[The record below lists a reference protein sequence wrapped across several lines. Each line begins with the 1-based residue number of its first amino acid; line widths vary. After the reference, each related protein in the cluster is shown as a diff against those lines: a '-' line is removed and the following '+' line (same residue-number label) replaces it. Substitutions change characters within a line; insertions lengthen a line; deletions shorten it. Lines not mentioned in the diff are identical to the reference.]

1 MKRHPLSLRR
11 VLTKGL
17 ISIQIVAL
25 FSFVI
30 LAAVPLFLVMGIQ
43 ENLDEDVVGDIASS
57 IERAPDGS
65 FVLEPTNGL
74 RKVQAN
80 YPGLWFLVVDIDGQ
94 RLTSGTLPAMAT
106 QHPEGLQHIASANI
120 NDLGDPNSPYAIVRS
135 RNTDIG
141 RLWVMTGG
149 GPRLSYG
156 IITKAFGNPGFIGLI
171 VILSTTTVLA
181 IPLLIRRSLRG
192 TEKIAQEAAL
202 IDIGQSDMRLSYEG
216 VPTELI
222 PLVRAF
228 NEALDRLDSGIA
240 RQRRFLADAAHELR
254 TPIAILQT
262 RLESLPPG
270 PDKRQLQRD
279 SARLGGM
286 ANELLDL
293 HRMALSPD
301 GFEPVDLVEI
311 ATHVTADLAP
321 LAIDAGSEIEF
332 VGPEAPVR
340 VKGDASAL
348 SRAIANLVHN
358 AMSHGGAA
366 VSVRVEV
373 NTDGRV
379 VVSDNGPGID
389 PAQREEIFWPFHRLS
404 QSPNGA
410 GLGLSLVR
418 DIIKRHGGKITVATA
433 PQGGA
438 LFEISLPVIGA
449 GDPGPDR

>member
-1 MKRHPLSLRR
+1 MKHAPLSLRR

-17 ISIQIVAL
+17 IGIQIAVL
-25 FSFVI
+25 VGFVM
-30 LAAVPLFLVMGIQ
+30 LAAVPILLAMGVQ
-43 ENLDEDVVGDIASS
+43 QNLDEDVVGDIARS
-57 IERAPDGS
+57 IERGADGG
-65 FVLEPTNGL
+65 FVLAPNGDL
-74 RKVQAN
+74 EKTIAN
-80 YPGLWFLVVDIDGQ
+80 YPEFWFLVVDVDG
-94 RLTSGTLPAMAT
+94 RMLTRGNVPPPAM
-106 QHPEGLQHIASANI
+106 QHPETLVHVASANI
-120 NDLGDPNSPYAIVRS
+120 NDLGDPRSPYAIVRS

-149 GPRLSYG
+149 GPTLSFG
-156 IITKAFGNPGFIGLI
+156 VLGKAFGNPAFLGLI
-171 VILSTTTVLA
+171 FLLSTATVLT
-181 IPLLIRRSLRG
+181 IPSLIQRSLRG
-192 TEKIAQEAAL
+192 TEKIAQDAAL
-202 IDIGQSDMRLSYEG
+202 IDIGQSDVRLSYED

-262 RLESLPPG
+262 RLESLPDG
-270 PDKRQLQRD
+270 PHKRQLQRD

-301 GFEPVDLVEI
+301 GFEPVDIVDI
-311 ATHVTADLAP
+311 ATQVTADLAP

-332 VGPEAPVR
+332 VGPEKPVM

-389 PAQREEIFWPFHRLS
+389 PTQREEIFWPFHRLS

-418 DIIKRHGGKITVATA
+418 DIVKRHGGKITVATA

-438 LFEISLPVIGA
+438 LFEISLPVIA
-449 GDPGPDR
+449 ANGP